1 MTLTVMALKITGDT
15 AVQLSDYVAVLAR
28 RKLVLLVAVL
38 LGVAAAVGYSYG
50 IATPAYVSQA
60 SVLVRPVLDRPF
72 NPGTGGID
80 KAVNMGTEKTVATS
94 NAVAQIVKDT
104 LKLPDDVTTIAGRAS
119 AQNLG
124 TTQLLQIS
132 YTDSTKVAA
141 QKGAQAFAEAYL
153 RFKADLAAKSRDDI
167 RNNIVKPLQALDDQ
181 INALRADIAKAAA
194 TPNNPALALGQTRL
208 QDLQNQ
214 AQQYNQALAALDL
227 VDVNDTGSIVSPA
240 VLPDRPLSPR
250 PKLFVAAGAVVGLLF
265 GVVAAFFSDR
275 LGGRLRDPLDLE
287 DHLGAPLLVTIPR
300 TRRGGRR
307 PMLATLSPDEN
318 AAGRAYRILRA
329 KVLAQAQRGGVQT
342 LLVAGST
349 GADAGGGVVAANLA
363 VSLAQVGKRVVFVSA
378 DLHHSLAHQYF
389 DIDNDRGLANVLN
402 GELPPP
408 DAAQRPSGVERLA
421 VYTAGRLEADGDDL
435 LGSDA
440 MRRFLDASR
449 AGADFVVIDAPPAL
463 EASGC
468 LALAPLAD
476 GILVVAD
483 ARRTRRD
490 AVARTQ
496 LQFAQLGAPVLGA
509 VMSNSKEPA

>member
-1 MTLTVMALKITGDT
+1 MALTINGDT
-15 AVQLSDYVAVLAR
+15 AVQLSDYIAVLAR
-28 RKLVLLVAVL
+28 RKLVLLAGIV

-60 SVLVRPVLDRPF
+60 EVLVRPVVDRPF
-72 NPGTGGID
+72 NPGTAGID
-80 KAVNMGTEKTVATS
+80 KALNMGTEKTVATS

-104 LKLPDDVTTIAGRAS
+104 LKLPDDVTTIAGRAT
-119 AQNLG
+119 AQTVG

-132 YTDSTKVAA
+132 YTDRTRTAA

-153 RFKADLAAKSRDDI
+153 RFKSDLAVKSRDDV
-167 RNNIVKPLQALDDQ
+167 RTNIVKPLQALDDQ

-208 QDLQNQ
+208 QDLQSQ
-214 AQQYNQALAALDL
+214 AQQYNQSLAALDL

-240 VLPDRPLSPR
+240 VLPTKPLSPR
-250 PKLFVAAGAVVGLLF
+250 PKVFVAIGAVVGLLL
-265 GVVAAFFSDR
+265 GVLAAFLGDR

-287 DHLGAPLLVTIPR
+287 DHLGAPLLVSIPR
-300 TRRGGRR
+300 TRRQGRR
-307 PMLATLSPDEN
+307 PVLATLSPEDT
-318 AAGRAYRILRA
+318 ATGRAYRILRA
-329 KVLAQAQRGGVQT
+329 KVLAQAQRGGVKT
-342 LLVAGST
+342 VLVAGST
-349 GADAGGGVVAANLA
+349 GDDSGGGIVAANLA

-378 DLHHSLAHQYF
+378 DLHHSRADQF
-389 DIDNDRGLANVLN
+389 FSVDGNRGLANVLN

-408 DAAQRPSGVERLA
+408 DAAQRPNGVDRLA
-421 VYTAGRLEADGDDL
+421 VYTAGRSSAEGDDL

-440 MRRFLDASR
+440 MRRFLDISR
-449 AGADFVVIDAPPAL
+449 SDADFVVIEAPPAL

-476 GILVVAD
+476 GVLVVAD
-483 ARRTRRD
+483 ARRSRRD

-496 LQFAQLGAPVLGA
+496 LQFAQVGAPVLGA
-509 VMSNSKEPA
+509 VLSNGRESA

>member
-1 MTLTVMALKITGDT
+1 MALKINGDT
-15 AVQLSDYVAVLAR
+15 AVQFSDYVAVLAR
-28 RKLVLLVAVL
+28 RKLVLLAGVV
-38 LGVAAAVGYSYG
+38 LGVAAALGYSYG

-60 SVLVRPVLDRPF
+60 SVLVRPVVDRPF
-72 NPGTGGID
+72 NPGTAGID
-80 KAVNMGTEKTVATS
+80 KTLNMGTEKTVATS

-104 LKLPDDVTTIAGRAS
+104 LKLPDDVTTIASRAT
-119 AQNLG
+119 AQTVG

-132 YTDSTKVAA
+132 YTDRTKTAA

-153 RFKADLAAKSRDDI
+153 KFKTDLAVKSRDDV
-167 RNNIVKPLQALDDQ
+167 RTNIVKPLQALDDQ

-194 TPNNPALALGQTRL
+194 APNNPAVALGQTRL
-208 QDLQNQ
+208 QDLQSQ
-214 AQQYNQALAALDL
+214 AQQYNQSLAALDL

-250 PKLFVAAGAVVGLLF
+250 PKVFVAIGAVVGLLV
-265 GVVAAFFSDR
+265 GVLVAFVSDR

-287 DHLGAPLLVTIPR
+287 DHLGAPLLVSIPR
-300 TRRGGRR
+300 TRRRGRR
-307 PMLATLSPDEN
+307 PVLATLSPDDT

-329 KVLAQAQRGGVQT
+329 KVMAQAQRDGVQT
-342 LLVAGST
+342 VLVAGST
-349 GADAGGGVVAANLA
+349 GGDAGGGIVAANLA

-378 DLHHSLAHQYF
+378 DLRHSQAHQYF
-389 DIDNDRGLANVLN
+389 DVDGERGLANVLN
-402 GELPPP
+402 GELPPL
-408 DAAQRPSGVERLA
+408 DAAQRPFGVERLA
-421 VYTAGRLEADGDDL
+421 VYTAGRLDTDGDDL

-440 MRRFLDASR
+440 MRRFLADSQS
-449 AGADFVVIDAPPAL
+449 GADFVVIDAPPAL

-476 GILVVAD
+476 GVLVVAD
-483 ARRTRRD
+483 ARRSRRD

-496 LQFAQLGAPVLGA
+496 LQFAQLGAPVMGA

>member
-1 MTLTVMALKITGDT
+1 MALKITGDT

-28 RKLVLLVAVL
+28 RKLVLFLSVVV
-38 LGVAAAVGYSYG
+38 GVAAAIGYSYG

-60 SVLVRPVLDRPF
+60 SVLVRPVVDRPF

-80 KAVNMGTEKTVATS
+80 KAINMGTEKTVATS

-104 LKLPDDVTTIAGRAS
+104 LKLPDDLTTIASRAS
-119 AQNLG
+119 AQTVG

-132 YTDSTKVAA
+132 YTDKTKASA
-141 QKGAQAFAEAYL
+141 QRGAQAFAEAYL
-153 RFKADLAAKSRDDI
+153 KFKADLAAKSRDDI
-167 RNNIVKPLQALDDQ
+167 RTNIVKPLQALDDQ

-208 QDLQNQ
+208 QDLQSQ

-227 VDVNDTGSIVSPA
+227 VDVNDTGSIISPA
-240 VLPDRPLSPR
+240 VLPKLPLSPR
-250 PKLFVAAGAVVGLLF
+250 PKLFVAAGAILGLLV
-265 GVVAAFFSDR
+265 GVLAAFFSDR

-287 DHLGAPLLVTIPR
+287 DHLGAPLLVSIPR
-300 TRRGGRR
+300 TRRRGRGAA
-307 PMLATLSPDEN
+307 LATLSPDDT
-318 AAGRAYRILRA
+318 AAGQAYRILRA
-329 KVLAQAQRGGVQT
+329 KVLAQASRGGVQT
-342 LLVAGST
+342 VLVAGST
-349 GADAGGGVVAANLA
+349 GADGGRGVVAANLA

-378 DLHHSLAHQYF
+378 DLHHSQAHHFF
-389 DIDNDRGLANVLN
+389 DVANDRGLANVLN

-408 DAAQRPSGVERLA
+408 DAAQRCFGVERLA
-421 VYTAGRLEADGDDL
+421 VYTAGRYEAEGDDL

-440 MRRFLDASR
+440 MRRFLDISR
-449 AGADFVVIDAPPAL
+449 SDADFVVIDGPPVL

-476 GILVVAD
+476 GVLIVAD
-483 ARRTRRD
+483 ARRTRRE

-496 LQFAQLGAPVLGA
+496 LQFAQLGAPVIGA
-509 VMSNSKEPA
+509 VMSNSKDPG

>member
-1 MTLTVMALKITGDT
+1 MALKIAGDT
-15 AVQLSDYVAVLAR
+15 SVQLSDYLAVLAR
-28 RKLVLLVAVL
+28 RKFVLIASVMA
-38 LGVAAAVGYSYG
+38 GVALAVGYSYG

-80 KAVNMGTEKTVATS
+80 KALNMGTEKTVATS
-94 NAVAQIVKDT
+94 NAVAQIVKDK
-104 LKLPDDVTTIAGRAS
+104 LKLPDDVTTIAGRAN
-119 AQNLG
+119 AQSVG
-124 TTQLLQIS
+124 TTQLLAVS
-132 YTDSTKVAA
+132 YTDSTKAAA
-141 QKGAQAFAEAYL
+141 QRGAQAFAEAYL
-153 RFKADLAAKSRDDI
+153 QFRADLATKSRDDI
-167 RNNIVKPLQALDDQ
+167 RTNVVKPLQALDDQ

-208 QDLQNQ
+208 QDLQSQ

-240 VLPDRPLSPR
+240 VVPNKPLSPR
-250 PKLFVAAGAVVGLLF
+250 PKLFIAAGAVLGLLI
-265 GVVAAFFSDR
+265 GVLVAFFSDR

-287 DHLGAPLLVTIPR
+287 DHLGAPLLVSIPR
-300 TRRGGRR
+300 SRRRGRQT
-307 PMLATLSPDEN
+307 LATLSPDDN
-318 AAGRAYRILRA
+318 ATGQAYRVLRA
-329 KVLAQAQRGGVQT
+329 KLLAQAKRGGVQT

-349 GADAGGGVVAANLA
+349 NGDGGGGIVAANLA

-389 DIDNDRGLANVLN
+389 DVDNDRGLANVLN

-408 DAAQRPSGVERLA
+408 DAAQRPFGVERLA
-421 VYTAGRLEADGDDL
+421 VYTAGHLQSEGDDL

-440 MRRFLDASR
+440 MRRFLDISR
-449 AGADFVVIDAPPAL
+449 ADADFVVIDGPPAL

-476 GILVVAD
+476 GVLVVAD

-509 VMSNSKEPA
+509 VMSNSKAPA

>member
-1 MTLTVMALKITGDT
+1 MTLSVMALKISGDT
-15 AVQLSDYVAVLAR
+15 AVQLSDYLAVLGR
-28 RKLVLLVAVL
+28 RKLVLVGCVA
-38 LGVAAAVGYSYG
+38 LGVAAAAGYSYG

-60 SVLVRPVLDRPF
+60 EVLVRPVVDRPF

-80 KAVNMGTEKTVATS
+80 KAINMGTERTVATS
-94 NAVAQIVKDT
+94 NAVAQIVKDQ
-104 LKLPDDVTTIAGRAS
+104 LKLPDDVTTIAGRAN
-119 AQNLG
+119 AQTVG

-132 YTDSTKVAA
+132 YTDKTKAAA

-181 INALRADIAKAAA
+181 INALRADIAKVAA

-227 VDVNDTGSIVSPA
+227 VNVNDTGSVVSPA
-240 VLPDRPLSPR
+240 VTPNQPLSPR
-250 PKLFVAAGAVVGLLF
+250 PKLFIAIGAVIGLLI
-265 GVVAAFFSDR
+265 GVTAAFFSDR

-287 DHLGAPLLVTIPR
+287 DHLGAPLLVAIPR
-300 TRRGGRR
+300 GRRRGRKAA
-307 PMLATLSPDEN
+307 LATLSPEEN
-318 AAGRAYRILRA
+318 AAGQAYRILRA

-342 LLVAGST
+342 VLVAGST

-363 VSLAQVGKRVVFVSA
+363 VSLAQVGKRVVLVSA
-378 DLHHSLAHQYF
+378 DLHHSPAHHF
-389 DIDNDRGLANVLN
+389 CDIANDRGLANVLN
-402 GELPPP
+402 GEMPPP
-408 DAAQRPSGVERLA
+408 DAAQRPTGVERLA
-421 VYTAGRLEADGDDL
+421 VYTAGRLDREGDDL

-440 MRRFLDASR
+440 MRRFIDASR
-449 AGADFVVIDAPPAL
+449 SDADFVVIDAPPAL

-476 GILVVAD
+476 GIVVVAD
-483 ARRTRRD
+483 ARRTRRE

-496 LQFAQLGAPVLGA
+496 VQFAQLGAPVLGA
-509 VMSNSKEPA
+509 VMSNSKDPA